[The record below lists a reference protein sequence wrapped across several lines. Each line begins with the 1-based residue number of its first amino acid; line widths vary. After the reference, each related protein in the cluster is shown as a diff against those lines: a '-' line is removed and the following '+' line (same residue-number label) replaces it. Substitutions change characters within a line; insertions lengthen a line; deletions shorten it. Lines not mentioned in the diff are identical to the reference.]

1 MAVDRE
7 EAVRALIDIA
17 SDDSD
22 VELQR
27 LAFPALGAAGGP
39 IAREFLLS
47 VATNPR
53 DPYGYDIRRLAVTA
67 LGQAC
72 VID

>member
-22 VELQR
+22 VTLQR
-27 LAFPALGAAGGP
+27 LAFEALGAAGGP
-39 IAREFLLS
+39 ISREFLLS

-53 DPYGYDIRRLAVTA
+53 DPYGYDMRKLAVTA
-67 LGQAC
+67 LGHAC
-72 VID
+72 AVE